1 MGASLEGPI
10 AKLMRADR
18 QLAELKDEVWSIWSP
33 RKTWPVRSEED
44 RGGLE
49 HRFYLGELPAI
60 DPDWALRAG
69 EIMFNLRSALDHLIW
84 QLHVRHYG
92 RRAIPQKV
100 EFASQFPI
108 FDSPV
113 DFRRRGQRRIM
124 ELGKREQRTIRHLQ
138 PYNRRHD
145 QWQHVRAD
153 LSDLN
158 TLHNIDKHRK
168 LHVVASAQAA
178 VIRQYFPPSE
188 GFQPQTL
195 WGPLESHSQIERWTF
210 TSPPTY
216 VKHHGFAM
224 LKVALEH
231 RGKYP
236 ELITLL
242 GGFLGSVRRV
252 LRNFE
257 GRFPPAAWP
266 PIDERLSL
274 VVRAP

>member
-69 EIMFNLRSALDHLIW
+69 EIMFDLRSALDHLIW

-108 FDSPV
+108 FDSRD

-153 LSDLN
+153 LADLN

-168 LHVVASAQAA
+168 LHVVASAQT
-178 VIRQYFPPSE
+178 VVFRSEFPSSV
-188 GFQPQTL
+188 GFRSQTL
-195 WGPLESHSQIERWTF
+195 WGPLESHAQIERWTF
-210 TSPPTY
+210 TSPPAN
-216 VKHHGFAM
+216 VQHHGFAM

-236 ELITLL
+236 ELVSLL
-242 GGFLGSVRRV
+242 MGFLRSVRAV
-252 LRNFE
+252 LRHFE
-257 GRFPPAAWP
+257 RRFPSLEWP
-266 PIDERLSL
+266 LSD
-274 VVRAP
+274 VRPFP